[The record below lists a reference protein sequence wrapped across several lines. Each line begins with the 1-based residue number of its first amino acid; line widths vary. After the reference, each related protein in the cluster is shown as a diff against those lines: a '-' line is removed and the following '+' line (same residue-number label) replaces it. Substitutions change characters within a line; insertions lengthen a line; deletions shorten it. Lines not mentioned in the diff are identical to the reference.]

1 MDTHYPS
8 FSPHS
13 APATQYNQATDFW
26 QERDFGQKFS
36 AVFEFL
42 RVHWRPLGR
51 VLLYLVGPLALVQA
65 LIVVL
70 LQYRLFSTLGG
81 FGRSSSPYAIGHS
94 YGLSVFQ
101 FFTSPTYFGSLLL
114 GAAFYSVL
122 VLTVYGYLLEC
133 LYPTRPGQPIGVA
146 QVWAIVKRQFIGTYF
161 SLFGLSLLV
170 VAGSF
175 VFFIPGLYLSVA
187 LSLFFI
193 VHLVE
198 GGDFAAT
205 ISRCLSLIK
214 GKWWSTFGL
223 IFMILL
229 LAGLLLRGAGIILG
243 LVGAGLAGAGLLGG
257 LGHTMLNLPVLS
269 AVLGVLST
277 LAALLIYPLLL
288 LAIAFQ
294 YFNLVE
300 RREGVGLRTL
310 IQQLGQPA
318 PTAPDHATYR
328 PHEEGE
334 Y

>member
-1 MDTHYPS
+1 MTPRYPS
-8 FSPHS
+8 YSSQS
-13 APATQYNQATDFW
+13 APASHYDQATDFW

-51 VLLYLVGPLALVQA
+51 VLLYLVGPLALVQS
-65 LIVVL
+65 LVVVL
-70 LQYRLFSTLGG
+70 LQYQLFSSV
-81 FGRSSSPYAIGHS
+81 GRLYRLSSSYNMGMN
-94 YGLSVFQ
+94 FMQ
-101 FFTSPTYFGSLLL
+101 FFTSPTYFGGTLL
-114 GAAFYSVL
+114 GVALYSVL
-122 VLTVYGYLLEC
+122 VLSVYGYLLEC
-133 LYPTRPGQPIGVA
+133 LYPTQPGQPIGVA
-146 QVWAIVKRQFIGTYF
+146 QVWAIVKRRFVGTFF
-161 SLFGLSLLV
+161 SLFGLGLLV
-170 VAGSF
+170 MAGLF

-198 GGDFAAT
+198 GSDFVAT

-223 IFMILL
+223 IFMMLL
-229 LAGLLLRGAGIILG
+229 LAGLLLRGATIVLGIVGVG
-243 LVGAGLAGAGLLGG
+243 LSGAGLLGG
-257 LGHTMLNLPVLS
+257 LSRHALNLPVLS
-269 AVLGVLST
+269 AVFGVLST

-318 PTAPDHATYR
+318 PTTPDHATYR

>member
-1 MDTHYPS
+1 MTPRYPS
-8 FSPHS
+8 YSSQS
-13 APATQYNQATDFW
+13 APASHYDQATDFW

-51 VLLYLVGPLALVQA
+51 VLLYLVGPLALVQS
-65 LIVVL
+65 LVVVL
-70 LQYRLFSTLGG
+70 LQYQLFSSV
-81 FGRSSSPYAIGHS
+81 GRLYRLSSSYNMGMN
-94 YGLSVFQ
+94 FMQ
-101 FFTSPTYFGSLLL
+101 FFTSPTYFGGTLL

-122 VLTVYGYLLEC
+122 VLSVYGYLLEC
-133 LYPTRPGQPIGVA
+133 LYPTQPGQPIGVA
-146 QVWAIVKRQFIGTYF
+146 QVWAIVKRRFVGTFF
-161 SLFGLSLLV
+161 SLFGLGLLV
-170 VAGSF
+170 MAGLF

-198 GGDFAAT
+198 GSDFVAT

-223 IFMILL
+223 IFMMLL
-229 LAGLLLRGAGIILG
+229 LAGLLLRGATIVLGIVGVG
-243 LVGAGLAGAGLLGG
+243 LSGAGLLGG
-257 LGHTMLNLPVLS
+257 LSHHALNLPVLS
-269 AVLGVLST
+269 AVFGVLST

-318 PTAPDHATYR
+318 PTTPDHATYR